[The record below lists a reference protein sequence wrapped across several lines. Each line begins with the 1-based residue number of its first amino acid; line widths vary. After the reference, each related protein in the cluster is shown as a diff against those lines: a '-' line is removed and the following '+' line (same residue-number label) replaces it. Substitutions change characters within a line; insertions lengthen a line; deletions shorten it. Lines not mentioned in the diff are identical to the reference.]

1 MAEDFREGLI
11 AAASYW
17 SGWCTDYD
25 LVLPELTLLSEFLL
39 YVKQQMALD
48 RDHPA
53 LSHQPPSGP
62 LSARS
67 GTNTRSDIRSPQM
80 GAQTSEEEL

>member
-39 YVKQQMALD
+39 NVKHQMALD
-48 RDHPA
+48 RDHPSPA
-53 LSHQPPSGP
+53 HHPASEP

-67 GTNTRSDIRSPQM
+67 GTDTRSDTLGPQI
-80 GAQTSEEEL
+80 GAGGGNRD